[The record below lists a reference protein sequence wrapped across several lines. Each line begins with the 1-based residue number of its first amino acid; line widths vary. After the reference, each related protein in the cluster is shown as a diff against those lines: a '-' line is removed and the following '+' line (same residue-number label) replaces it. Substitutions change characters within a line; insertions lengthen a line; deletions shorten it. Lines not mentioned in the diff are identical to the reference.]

1 MSTGN
6 INISAWILVSGNT
19 FQCINVAFISQSTF
33 YSIQKKLFYPAIH
46 QVYTTNGALFF
57 ESAKEESE
65 IHLFDRRCDFPGYK
79 AKYKTYKLIDS
90 QSGHILDFY
99 ISHVQVAGNSQR
111 MELDGFNRSQEY
123 IKIASITT
131 NRHKKIRF
139 WSTSCISLTYGMLG
153 KTLTKKLVKLA

>member
-6 INISAWILVSGNT
+6 INISAGILVSGNI

-33 YSIQKKLFYPAIH
+33 YSIQKKLLYPAIH
-46 QVYTTNGALFF
+46 QVYTTNRALFF

-65 IHLFDRRCDFPGYK
+65 IRLFGDRRCDFPGYK

-99 ISHVQVAGNSQR
+99 ISHVRVAGNSQR
-111 MELDGFNRSQEY
+111 MELDGFKRVVNRSQGY
-123 IKIASITT
+123 GIKIASVTAD
-131 NRHKKIRF
+131 RHKKIRF
-139 WSTSCISLTYGMLG
+139 
-153 KTLTKKLVKLA
+153 